1 MRTAVSGRLEPVKE
15 SAIRRFIE
23 LASRSKD
30 AIHFEHGEP
39 SFSTPDHIVEAAIK
53 AMKEGH
59 THYGPTPGLPE
70 LRTAISEKLTRENRI
85 PVDGPGEVLVV
96 SGTQEGMFLAAMTFL
111 QPGDEALV
119 LDPYYPAYFE
129 ETLIAGAK
137 PVTVPL
143 SADSGYRID
152 AKHLEQYVTPKTRMV
167 WLNSPANPTGHVFSK
182 KDLEEVAAVAER
194 NDLLVFTDEI
204 YEKLVYD
211 GAEHVSI
218 GRMPGMEER
227 VITTNGFSKCYA
239 MAGWRIGYL
248 AADKTLIDQ
257 MSKLHY
263 YAVLCASTI
272 AQIAGLAALNGPQD
286 CVRDM
291 VQEYDRRR
299 SAVLNGL
306 GKIAG
311 ISYVPPKGAFYVF
324 PNISAFGKND
334 ESVAETLIREFSVAT
349 VPGSGFGRAG
359 AGHLRISYSVP
370 MTEIEEGLNRFQKG
384 LQEIATHK
392 AESFRSVP

>member
-1 MRTAVSGRLEPVKE
+1 MRNPISGRLEPVKE

-23 LASRSKD
+23 LASKSKD
-30 AIHFEHGEP
+30 ASHFEHGEP

-53 AMKEGH
+53 AMRDGH

-70 LRTAISEKLTRENRI
+70 LRKAISEKLTRENRI
-85 PVDGPGEVLVV
+85 PIDGPEEVLVV

-218 GRMPGMEER
+218 GRLPGMEER

-306 GKIAG
+306 AKIAG

-324 PNISAFGKND
+324 PNISAFDKND
-334 ESVAETLIREFSVAT
+334 EGVAETLIREFSVAT

-384 LQEIATHK
+384 LQVIASHK